1 MSSMVDHL
9 VAEIIGLNVKLLA
22 CHARLEASTDSEA
35 LHDLRTTVRRLR
47 SVLRPLR
54 GLPGLDPVES
64 AAKEVG
70 ALTTPLRDMQVLA
83 AFLHEQGL
91 PEAAAKRARYLEAAC
106 PKVAASAE
114 LNRLFG
120 VLDQLPSLL
129 RTQARHG
136 LLDKLR
142 QRIEKRL
149 DKQWKQL
156 RKAMSDPAHDRH
168 RLRLLIKRV
177 RYAAEAYPELS
188 HQPKDMQ
195 RRLKAAQGALGD
207 WHDHLQWLEQAR
219 HQADLAS
226 CVPGWEL
233 GIRRAEAQS
242 DLVLARL
249 FKACFGKRAAR

>member
-1 MSSMVDHL
+1 MSAMVDHL
-9 VAEIIGLNVKLLA
+9 VAEIIGLNIKLLA
-22 CHARLEASTDSEA
+22 CHARLEVSTDSEA
-35 LHDLRTTVRRLR
+35 LHDLRTNVRRLR

-54 GLPGLDPVES
+54 GLPGLDQVEA

-83 AFLHEQGL
+83 AFLDEQGL
-91 PEAAAKRARYLEAAC
+91 PQAAAKREQYLKTAC
-106 PKVAASAE
+106 PKVASSAE

-120 VLDQLPSLL
+120 VLDQLPALL
-129 RTQARHG
+129 RTQERHG
-136 LLDKLR
+136 LLDKLK

-156 RKAMSDPAHDRH
+156 REAMGDPAHDRH

-177 RYAAEAYPELS
+177 RYAGEAYPELS
-188 HQPKDMQ
+188 HQPKNME

-219 HQADLAS
+219 HQADLAP
-226 CVPGWEL
+226 CVAGWEL
-233 GIRRAEAQS
+233 GIHRAEQKS
-242 DLVLARL
+242 DQVLERL
-249 FKACFGKRAAR
+249 YKACFGKHSPR